1 LGDQRVQLALRF
13 AADYLKAERAMP
25 RLMQAG
31 FGLALVLGVALYFER
46 HRAALA

>member
-1 LGDQRVQLALRF
+1 MGDQRVQLALRF

-25 RLMQAG
+25 RLVQAG
-31 FGLALVLGVALYFER
+31 FGLALGVALYFDR